1 MSFRTITLMALVLG
15 LTVGPALGLA
25 ASNTVSGV
33 VFQDLNQNG
42 ANNAEPGLSG
52 ATVTLDGTVST
63 TTGTSGAFS
72 FGNVSD
78 GSHQVCA
85 APPTA
90 TPAWVATTAT
100 CVQFSLSGGKLPAS
114 FVAAFGFKQE
124 DGVQGCTRTQ
134 GYWGSAPAGEALLV
148 TLVGGEPGGQM
159 LLGSLGYTA
168 TELQAILDS
177 SVSTPGPGSN
187 ALINLAHQLI
197 AAKANRLNGA
207 SAPASVLNAIAAA
220 DVLIGSSD
228 MSPVGSSP
236 QIDPTSTTGQAMI
249 TQKDILDA
257 YNNGNAEGGP
267 SHCER

>member
-15 LTVGPALGLA
+15 LTGGLTLGLA

-33 VFQDLNQNG
+33 VFQDLNENG
-42 ANNAEPGLSG
+42 ANDAEPGLSG

-63 TTGTSGAFS
+63 TTGASGAFS
-72 FGNVSD
+72 FGNIAD
-78 GSHQVCA
+78 GSHQLCA
-85 APPTA
+85 APPAA

-100 CVQFSLSGGKLPAS
+100 CVQFSLSGGKLPVS
-114 FVAAFGFKQE
+114 FVAAFGFGQ

-134 GYWGSAPAGEALLV
+134 GYWGSAPAGEALLA
-148 TLVGGEPGGQM
+148 TLVAGLPGSQM
-159 LLGSLGYTA
+159 LLGSRGYTSS
-168 TELQAILDS
+168 ELQAILDAN
-177 SVSTPGPGSN
+177 VATPGPGAN

-207 SAPASVLNAIAAA
+207 SAPASVLNAIASA
-220 DVLIGSSD
+220 DFLIGSSD

-236 QIDPTSTTGQAMI
+236 QITSSSTTGQAMI

-257 YNNGNAEGGP
+257 YNNGNAVGGP
-267 SHCER
+267 SHCDR